1 MQFLHVVMKVI
12 VQRILLFTEETVG
25 LMIFWVIKLKLC
37 VYSFIHFVNAVS
49 VVDI

>member
-12 VQRILLFTEETVG
+12 VQLFTEETVG
-25 LMIFWVIKLKLC
+25 LMIFWVIKLKLR